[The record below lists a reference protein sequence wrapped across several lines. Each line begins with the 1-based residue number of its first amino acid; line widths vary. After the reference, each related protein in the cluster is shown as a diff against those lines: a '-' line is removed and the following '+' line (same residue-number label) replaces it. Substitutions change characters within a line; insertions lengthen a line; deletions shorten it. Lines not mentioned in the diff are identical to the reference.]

1 MENWK
6 DIPGYEGRYQ
16 ISDLGRVKSIR
27 PGWGTSIL
35 KPRDYFGYLIVE
47 LRGKPHHIH
56 RLVA

>member
-27 PGWGTSIL
+27 PGW
-35 KPRDYFGYLIVE
+35 KPRIMKSYDFFGYLFVE
-47 LRGKPHHIH
+47 LRGKPHAIH